1 MLPSTRSKAL
11 SALVVATVPLT
22 FEDLLPLWQLIL
34 TAFSPSGDP
43 EAVCKLLEA
52 GGACDH
58 CVLKVLL
65 NLDR

>member
-34 TAFSPSGDP
+34 IAFSPSG
-43 EAVCKLLEA
+43 AVCKLLEA